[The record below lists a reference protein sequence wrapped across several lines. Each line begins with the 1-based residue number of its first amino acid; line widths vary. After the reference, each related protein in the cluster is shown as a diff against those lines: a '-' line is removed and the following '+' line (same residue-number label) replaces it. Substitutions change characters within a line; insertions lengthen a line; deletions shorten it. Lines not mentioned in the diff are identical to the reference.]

1 MNESDVAVG
10 KFRRGLVMASF
21 LTIGQVARKLRV
33 SISTLK
39 RWLGDPE
46 LLKIED
52 RRNYN
57 GWRLF
62 SDADVTLLR
71 QFKRDLKRNGKRFN
85 DTTLIP
91 VVGSQQEVS
100 VQ

>member
-1 MNESDVAVG
+1 MDRHFTS
-10 KFRRGLVMASF
+10 
-21 LTIGQVARKLRV
+21 GQAAKKLRI

-39 RWLGDPE
+39 RWLDDPGLSIKE
-46 LLKIED
+46 

-62 SDADVTLLR
+62 SETDITTLR
-71 QFKRDLKRNGKRFN
+71 EYKKQMRRNGKRFN

-91 VVGSQQEVS
+91 VINQ
-100 VQ
+100 

>member
-1 MNESDVAVG
+1 MTRHFTS
-10 KFRRGLVMASF
+10 
-21 LTIGQVARKLRV
+21 GQVAKKLRI

-39 RWLGDPE
+39 RWLDDPK
-46 LLKIED
+46 LSISD

-62 SDADVTLLR
+62 SDADISILKEY
-71 QFKRDLKRNGKRFN
+71 KRKIRRNGKRFN

-91 VVGSQQEVS
+91 VINHPVNVINK
-100 VQ
+100 

>member
-1 MNESDVAVG
+1 MDRHFTS
-10 KFRRGLVMASF
+10 
-21 LTIGQVARKLRV
+21 GQAAKKLRI

-39 RWLGDPE
+39 RWLDDPE
-46 LLKIED
+46 LSIKE

-62 SDADVTLLR
+62 SETDIGTLR
-71 QFKRDLKRNGKRFN
+71 EYKKQMRRNGKRFN

-91 VVGSQQEVS
+91 VVNQ
-100 VQ
+100 